1 MSIFVTLE
9 CMLYNRILIMDG
21 LLAFT
26 FRDQIGILDMAME
39 NHDIIETTLQEIQVE
54 GLAMEDHQRDEL
66 KYIIARFE
74 KNSMLE
80 SHIIFIWLKDSE

>member
-1 MSIFVTLE
+1 M
-9 CMLYNRILIMDG
+9 NG

-54 GLAMEDHQRDEL
+54 GLAMEDHQRDDM
-66 KYIIARFE
+66 KYILARFE
-74 KNSMLE
+74 KSSKLE
-80 SHIIFIWLKDSE
+80 LHIIFIWLIDCG

>member
-1 MSIFVTLE
+1 M
-9 CMLYNRILIMDG
+9 MNG

-54 GLAMEDHQRDEL
+54 GLAMEDHQKDEL
-66 KYIIARFE
+66 KYIIVQFE
-74 KNSMLE
+74 KSSMLE
-80 SHIIFIWLKDSE
+80 LHIIFIWLKDSE

>member
-39 NHDIIETTLQEIQVE
+39 IHDIIETTLQEIQVE

-66 KYIIARFE
+66 KYIIVQFE
-74 KNSMLE
+74 K
-80 SHIIFIWLKDSE
+80 IFYAGIAYNIHLVER